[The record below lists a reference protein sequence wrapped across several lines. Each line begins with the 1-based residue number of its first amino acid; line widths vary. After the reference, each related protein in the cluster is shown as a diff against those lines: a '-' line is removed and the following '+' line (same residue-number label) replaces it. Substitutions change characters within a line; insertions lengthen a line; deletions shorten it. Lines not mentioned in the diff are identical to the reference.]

1 MADRMQDDAMQRY
14 RQMYS
19 KAQPEKS
26 HFAAVPQ
33 NKDNNSE
40 KPPKAEKENQSLH
53 KEQKPNKTESNNV
66 LDIFMKDKEK
76 SLIILLIVILLS
88 EKADT
93 TLILAL
99 MYLVI

>member
-26 HFAAVPQ
+26 RFTSVPQ
-33 NKDNNSE
+33 NNDHNSD
-40 KPPKAEKENQSLH
+40 KAPEKENENKNLH
-53 KEQKPNKTESNNV
+53 KEQKPHKTESNNV

-88 EKADT
+88 EKADA
-93 TLILAL
+93 TLILML

>member
-1 MADRMQDDAMQRY
+1 MADRMQDDAIQRFK
-14 RQMYS
+14 QMYS
-19 KAQPEKS
+19 KTPAQSTGEKMQPEQSKS
-26 HFAAVPQ
+26 QKAQKHPDDIRE
-33 NKDNNSE
+33 NRTE
-40 KPPKAEKENQSLH
+40 PIHKP
-53 KEQKPNKTESNNV
+53 ESKNL

-76 SLIILLIVILLS
+76 SLILLLIVILIS

>member
-26 HFAAVPQ
+26 Q
-33 NKDNNSE
+33 NETVSHNKNDNSD
-40 KPPKAEKENQSLH
+40 KPPVAQKENVSLH
-53 KEQKPNKTESNNV
+53 KEQKPSKSKSDSV

>member
-26 HFAAVPQ
+26 HFDAVSQ
-33 NKDNNSE
+33 NKNAASDKSPE
-40 KPPKAEKENQSLH
+40 AKKENKNLH
-53 KEQKPNKTESNNV
+53 KEHKPQKTESNNV

-93 TLILAL
+93 TLILML

>member
-26 HFAAVPQ
+26 HFAAVSQ
-33 NKDNNSE
+33 NKNDNSDKTPESE
-40 KPPKAEKENQSLH
+40 ENKNLH
-53 KEQKPNKTESNNV
+53 KEQKPHKTERNNV